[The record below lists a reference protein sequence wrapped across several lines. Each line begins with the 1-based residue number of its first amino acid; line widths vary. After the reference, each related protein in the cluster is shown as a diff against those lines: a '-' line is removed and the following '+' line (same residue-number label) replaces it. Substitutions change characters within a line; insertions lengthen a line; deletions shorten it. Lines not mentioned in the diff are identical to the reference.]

1 MGYSNLA
8 YKYEEDY
15 SFKEEAQKKVEV
27 KAEKVKKKNFT
38 PIICALVLSMAAYYM
53 ISKNVELYE
62 TNQNIKSLQN
72 ELRALET
79 YTSQRIFELEQS
91 EELAKNN
98 VDKQLFAALKDAV
111 LGDGFP
117 AIITSSEINDKFC
130 LGFYKPSRYNIT
142 TSNED
147 VVICEVYPGALMGIS
162 GELKE
167 D

>member
-15 SFKEEAQKKVEV
+15 SFKEEVQKKVEV

-72 ELRALET
+72 ELRAIET

-91 EELAKNN
+91 VDLATVEEIATTKLNMQRPEQYQIEYVSIERDDVTEITADEVEGVKSRVGNATKN
-98 VDKQLFAALKDAV
+98 LKRN
-111 LGDGFP
+111 L
-117 AIITSSEINDKFC
+117 I
-130 LGFYKPSRYNIT
+130 
-142 TSNED
+142 
-147 VVICEVYPGALMGIS
+147 GIFTI
-162 GELKE
+162 GQK
-167 D
+167 

>member
-91 EELAKNN
+91 VDLATVEEIATTKLNMQRPEPYQIEYVSIERDDVTEITAGEVEGVKSRVGNATKNIKRN
-98 VDKQLFAALKDAV
+98 L
-111 LGDGFP
+111 
-117 AIITSSEINDKFC
+117 I
-130 LGFYKPSRYNIT
+130 
-142 TSNED
+142 
-147 VVICEVYPGALMGIS
+147 GIFTI
-162 GELKE
+162 GQK
-167 D
+167 

>member
-15 SFKEEAQKKVEV
+15 SFKEEAQKKVES

-72 ELRALET
+72 ELRKLET

-91 EELAKNN
+91 VDLATVEEIATTKLNMQRPEQYQIEYVSIERDDVTEITADEVEGVKNRVGN
-98 VDKQLFAALKDAV
+98 ATK
-111 LGDGFP
+111 
-117 AIITSSEINDKFC
+117 
-130 LGFYKPSRYNIT
+130 NIKR
-142 TSNED
+142 NL
-147 VVICEVYPGALMGIS
+147 IGIFTI
-162 GELKE
+162 GQK
-167 D
+167 

>member
-15 SFKEEAQKKVEV
+15 SFKEEAKKKVEV

-72 ELRALET
+72 ELTKLET

-91 EELAKNN
+91 VDLATVEEIATTRLNMQRPEQYQIEYVSIERDDVTEITADEVEGVKSRVGNATKN
-98 VDKQLFAALKDAV
+98 LKRN
-111 LGDGFP
+111 L
-117 AIITSSEINDKFC
+117 I
-130 LGFYKPSRYNIT
+130 
-142 TSNED
+142 
-147 VVICEVYPGALMGIS
+147 GIFTI
-162 GELKE
+162 GQK
-167 D
+167 

>member
-27 KAEKVKKKNFT
+27 KSEKIKKKNFT

-72 ELRALET
+72 ELRTLET

-91 EELAKNN
+91 VDLATVEEIATTKLNMQRPEPYQIEYVSIERDDVTEITAGEVEGVKSRVGNATKN
-98 VDKQLFAALKDAV
+98 LKRN
-111 LGDGFP
+111 L
-117 AIITSSEINDKFC
+117 I
-130 LGFYKPSRYNIT
+130 
-142 TSNED
+142 
-147 VVICEVYPGALMGIS
+147 GIFTI
-162 GELKE
+162 GQK
-167 D
+167 

>member
-15 SFKEEAQKKVEV
+15 SFREEAEKKAEAKVV
-27 KAEKVKKKNFT
+27 KAKKKNFT

-72 ELRALET
+72 ELTQLET

-91 EELAKNN
+91 VDLATVEEIATTKLNMQRPEQYQIEYVSIERDDVTEITAGEVEGVKSRVGNATKN
-98 VDKQLFAALKDAV
+98 LKRN
-111 LGDGFP
+111 L
-117 AIITSSEINDKFC
+117 I
-130 LGFYKPSRYNIT
+130 
-142 TSNED
+142 
-147 VVICEVYPGALMGIS
+147 GIFTI
-162 GELKE
+162 GQK
-167 D
+167 